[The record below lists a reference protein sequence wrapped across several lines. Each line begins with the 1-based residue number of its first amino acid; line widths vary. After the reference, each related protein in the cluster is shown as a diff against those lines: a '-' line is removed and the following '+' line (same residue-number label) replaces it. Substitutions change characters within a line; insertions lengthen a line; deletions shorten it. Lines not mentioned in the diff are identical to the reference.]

1 MAEVYGNV
9 NVNYS
14 YCKSVAQLKS
24 AADYILGTK
33 KEQIKEG
40 IQKTRPDLY
49 GAFGCNRDNFANSLL
64 ITRKMHDKKYSRYKQ
79 KDILAHKM
87 SISFHPDDNDK
98 LTYEEAD
105 KIAREFAHKFF
116 WSKGYEA
123 MWAVHMDTE
132 HIHVHFIV
140 SNCNLKDGKSFRR
153 GMSELKE
160 MSQFFG
166 EQCRERELTHSVR
179 NTFYNEERTQ
189 ERKSFSE
196 CQMQKH
202 NKLSFREEI
211 KTYVRLAIN
220 STETKTLEDVVEMLK
235 KIYLMDIRLKGN
247 TISYALPYHAG
258 KIGKAQAV
266 RGSKLGN
273 RFTVAGIR
281 QYMQEKEQKQVEYR
295 RTMQDIEEA
304 KQYLDDYEEW
314 SEERGKADKSEYVS
328 PYSESVRGKESE
340 ITVEADKKSGRNISF
355 YEAFDRFQAD
365 NDVNENDEE
374 IFYGSVFQ
382 EFNEQWQGKRE
393 AVSEKKTEIIRQ
405 ETVDFSKLSL
415 EERTKLLPPPTTD
428 QMAELKEYQKRM
440 GYDEGKMKSMKY
452 KMTVYDE
459 FLKEYEY
466 RKKHCGVKDNVQKK
480 QRDRER

>member
-1 MAEVYGNV
+1 MAEIYGNV

-40 IQKTRPDLY
+40 IQKTRADLY

-116 WSKGYEA
+116 WSKRYEA
-123 MWAVHMDTE
+123 MWAVHTDTE

-140 SNCNLKDGKSFRR
+140 SNCNVKIGKSFRR
-153 GMSELKE
+153 GMPELKE

-166 EQCRERELTHSVR
+166 EQCMERGLTHSVR
-179 NTFYNEERTQ
+179 DTFYNEERTQ
-189 ERKSFSE
+189 ERKSFAE

-202 NKLSFREEI
+202 DKLSFREEI
-211 KTYVRLAIN
+211 KTYVRLAMN
-220 STETKTLEDVVEMLK
+220 STETRTLADVVEMLK

-258 KIGKAQAV
+258 KTGKAQAV
-266 RGSKLGN
+266 RGSKLGSS
-273 RFTVAGIR
+273 FTVAGIR

-295 RTMQDIEEA
+295 RTIQDIEEG
-304 KQYLDDYEEW
+304 KQYLDDYEKWNEKP
-314 SEERGKADKSEYVS
+314 E
-328 PYSESVRGKESE
+328 
-340 ITVEADKKSGRNISF
+340 KKSDKGISF
-355 YEAFDRFQAD
+355 YEAFDHFQAD
-365 NDVNENDEE
+365 HDISENDEE

-382 EFNEQWQGKRE
+382 EFNEQWQGKNQ
-393 AVSEKKTEIIRQ
+393 AVSKKKSEVSKEEK
-405 ETVDFSKLSL
+405 VHFSMLSL
-415 EERTKLLPPPTTD
+415 EERAKLLPPPTDD

-440 GYDEGKMKSMKY
+440 RYDESKMKSMKY
-452 KMTVYDE
+452 KMTVYNE

-466 RKKHCGVKDNVQKK
+466 RKKHYGVKDNVQKK
-480 QRDRER
+480 RRDRER

>member
-1 MAEVYGNV
+1 MRGRIWSMAEIYGNV

-40 IQKTRPDLY
+40 IQKTRADLY

-116 WSKGYEA
+116 WSKRYEA
-123 MWAVHMDTE
+123 MWAVHTDTE

-140 SNCNLKDGKSFRR
+140 SNCNVKIGKSFRR
-153 GMSELKE
+153 GMPELKE

-166 EQCRERELTHSVR
+166 EQCMERGLTHSVR
-179 NTFYNEERTQ
+179 DTFYNEERTQ
-189 ERKSFSE
+189 ERKSFAE

-202 NKLSFREEI
+202 DKLSFREEI
-211 KTYVRLAIN
+211 KTYVRLAMN
-220 STETKTLEDVVEMLK
+220 STETRTLADVVEMLK

-258 KIGKAQAV
+258 KTGKAQAV
-266 RGSKLGN
+266 RGSKLGSS
-273 RFTVAGIR
+273 FTVAGIR

-295 RTMQDIEEA
+295 RTIQDIEEG
-304 KQYLDDYEEW
+304 KQYLDDYEKWNEKP
-314 SEERGKADKSEYVS
+314 E
-328 PYSESVRGKESE
+328 
-340 ITVEADKKSGRNISF
+340 KKSDKGISF
-355 YEAFDRFQAD
+355 YEAFDHFQAD
-365 NDVNENDEE
+365 HDISENDEE

-382 EFNEQWQGKRE
+382 EFNEQWQGKNQ
-393 AVSEKKTEIIRQ
+393 AVSKKKSEVSKEEK
-405 ETVDFSKLSL
+405 VHFSKLSL
-415 EERTKLLPPPTTD
+415 EERAKLLPPPTDD

-440 GYDEGKMKSMKY
+440 RYDESKMKSMKY
-452 KMTVYDE
+452 KMTVYNE

-466 RKKHCGVKDNVQKK
+466 RKKHYGVKDNVQKK
-480 QRDRER
+480 RRDRER

>member
-40 IQKTRPDLY
+40 IQKTRADLY

-87 SISFHPDDNDK
+87 SISFHPDDNNK

-123 MWAVHMDTE
+123 MWAVHTDTE

-140 SNCNLKDGKSFRR
+140 SNCNVKTGKSFRR
-153 GMSELKE
+153 GMPELKE

-166 EQCRERELTHSVR
+166 EQCMERGLTHSVR
-179 NTFYNEERTQ
+179 DTFYNEERTQ
-189 ERKSFSE
+189 ERKSFAE
-196 CQMQKH
+196 CQMQNH
-202 NKLSFREEI
+202 DKLSFKEEI
-211 KTYVRLAIN
+211 KAYVRLAMN
-220 STETKTLEDVVEMLK
+220 STETRTLEDVVEMLK

-247 TISYALPYHAG
+247 TVSYVLPYHAG
-258 KIGKAQAV
+258 KTGKAQAV
-266 RGSKLGN
+266 RGSKPGS

-295 RTMQDIEEA
+295 RTMQDIEET
-304 KQYLDDYEEW
+304 KQYLDDYGDWREE
-314 SEERGKADKSEYVS
+314 A
-328 PYSESVRGKESE
+328 
-340 ITVEADKKSGRNISF
+340 KKGGDSF
-355 YEAFDRFQAD
+355 YEAFDHFQAD
-365 NDVNENDEE
+365 HDVSENDEE

-382 EFNEQWQGKRE
+382 EFNEQWQGKSQ
-393 AVSEKKTEIIRQ
+393 AVSEKKSEVTKKEK
-405 ETVDFSKLSL
+405 VDFSKLSL
-415 EERTKLLPPPTTD
+415 EERAKLLPPPTGD

-440 GYDEGKMKSMKY
+440 GYDESKMKSMKY
-452 KMTVYDE
+452 KMRVYDE

-466 RKKHCGVKDNVQKK
+466 RKKHYGVKEDIQKR
-480 QRDRER
+480 QRNRER

>member
-24 AADYILGTK
+24 AADYILGMK

-105 KIAREFAHKFF
+105 KIARKFAHQFF
-116 WSKGYEA
+116 WSKRYEA
-123 MWAVHMDTE
+123 MWAVHTDTE

-153 GMSELKE
+153 GMPELKE

-166 EQCRERELTHSVR
+166 EQCKKRGLTHSVR
-179 NTFYNEERTQ
+179 DTFYNEERMQ
-189 ERKSFSE
+189 ERKSFAE
-196 CQMQKH
+196 CQMQKYD
-202 NKLSFREEI
+202 KLSFKEEI
-211 KTYVRLAIN
+211 KAYVRLAMN
-220 STETKTLEDVVEMLK
+220 STETRTLEDVVEMLK

-258 KIGKAQAV
+258 ETGKAQAV
-266 RGSKLGN
+266 RGSKLGS

-295 RTMQDIEEA
+295 RTMKDIEEA
-304 KQYLDDYEEW
+304 KQYIDDYGDWREE
-314 SEERGKADKSEYVS
+314 A
-328 PYSESVRGKESE
+328 
-340 ITVEADKKSGRNISF
+340 KKGGDSF
-355 YEAFDRFQAD
+355 YEAFDHFQAD
-365 NDVNENDEE
+365 HDVSENDEE

-382 EFNEQWQGKRE
+382 EFNEQWQGKNQF
-393 AVSEKKTEIIRQ
+393 VSEKKSEVAR
-405 ETVDFSKLSL
+405 EEKVDYSKLLL
-415 EERTKLLPPPTTD
+415 EERVKLLPPPTAD

-452 KMTVYDE
+452 KMTVYNE

-466 RKKHCGVKDNVQKK
+466 RKKHFGVKDNIQKK
-480 QRDRER
+480 RRGRER

>member
-40 IQKTRPDLY
+40 IQKTRADLY

-79 KDILAHKM
+79 KDILAQKM

-123 MWAVHMDTE
+123 MWAVHTDTE

-160 MSQFFG
+160 MSRFFG
-166 EQCRERELTHSVR
+166 EQCKKRGLTHSVR
-179 NTFYNEERTQ
+179 DKFYNEERRQ
-189 ERKSFSE
+189 ERKSFAE

-202 NKLSFREEI
+202 DKLSFKEEI
-211 KTYVRLAIN
+211 KTYVRLAMN
-220 STETKTLEDVVEMLK
+220 STETRTLADVVEMLE

-258 KIGKAQAV
+258 KTGKAQAV
-266 RGSKLGN
+266 RGSKLGS

-281 QYMQEKEQKQVEYR
+281 EYMQEKEQKQVEYK

-314 SEERGKADKSEYVS
+314 QEEAKKAGD
-328 PYSESVRGKESE
+328 
-340 ITVEADKKSGRNISF
+340 SF
-355 YEAFDRFQAD
+355 YEAFDHFQAD
-365 NDVNENDEE
+365 NDVSENDEE

-382 EFNEQWQGKRE
+382 EFNEQWQGKSK
-393 AVSEKKTEIIRQ
+393 AVSEKKSEVTKE
-405 ETVDFSKLSL
+405 EKVDFSKLSL
-415 EERTKLLPPPTTD
+415 EERAKLLPPPTSD

-440 GYDEGKMKSMKY
+440 GYDESKMKSMKY
-452 KMTVYDE
+452 KMTVYNE

-466 RKKHCGVKDNVQKK
+466 RKKHCGVKEDIQKR
-480 QRDRER
+480 QRNRGR

>member
-40 IQKTRPDLY
+40 IQKTRADLY
-49 GAFGCNRDNFANSLL
+49 GALGCNRDNFANSLL
-64 ITRKMHDKKYSRYKQ
+64 ITWHERAMPRKMHDKKYSRYKQ
-79 KDILAHKM
+79 KDILAQKM

-105 KIAREFAHKFF
+105 KIARKFAHQFF
-116 WSKGYEA
+116 WSKRYEA
-123 MWAVHMDTE
+123 MLAVHTDTE

-140 SNCNLKDGKSFRR
+140 SNCNVKIGKSFRR
-153 GMSELKE
+153 GMPELKE

-166 EQCRERELTHSVR
+166 EQCMERGLTHSVR
-179 NTFYNEERTQ
+179 DTFYNEERMQ
-189 ERKSFSE
+189 ERKSFAE

-202 NKLSFREEI
+202 DKLSFKEEI
-211 KTYVRLAIN
+211 KVYVRLAMN
-220 STETKTLEDVVEMLK
+220 STETRTLEDVVEMLK

-258 KIGKAQAV
+258 ETGKAQAV
-266 RGSKLGN
+266 RGSKLGS

-295 RTMQDIEEA
+295 RTMKDIEEA
-304 KQYLDDYEEW
+304 KQYIDDYGDWREE
-314 SEERGKADKSEYVS
+314 A
-328 PYSESVRGKESE
+328 
-340 ITVEADKKSGRNISF
+340 KKGGDSF
-355 YEAFDRFQAD
+355 YEAFDHFQAD
-365 NDVNENDEE
+365 HDVSENDEE

-382 EFNEQWQGKRE
+382 EFNEQWQGKNQ
-393 AVSEKKTEIIRQ
+393 AVSEQKSEVSKE
-405 ETVDFSKLSL
+405 EKVDFSKLSL
-415 EERTKLLPPPTTD
+415 EERAKLLPPPTSD

-440 GYDEGKMKSMKY
+440 GYDESKMKSMKY
-452 KMTVYDE
+452 KMTVYNE

-466 RKKHCGVKDNVQKK
+466 RKKHYGVKDNVQKK
-480 QRDRER
+480 RRDRER

>member
-1 MAEVYGNV
+1 MAEIYGNV

-40 IQKTRPDLY
+40 IQKTRADLY

-79 KDILAHKM
+79 KDILAQKM

-116 WSKGYEA
+116 WSKRYEA
-123 MWAVHMDTE
+123 MWAVHTDTE

-140 SNCNLKDGKSFRR
+140 SNCNVKTGKSFRR
-153 GMSELKE
+153 GMPELKE

-166 EQCRERELTHSVR
+166 EQCMERGLTHSVR
-179 NTFYNEERTQ
+179 DTFYNEERTQ
-189 ERKSFSE
+189 ERKSFAE

-202 NKLSFREEI
+202 DKLSFKEEI
-211 KTYVRLAIN
+211 KAYVRLAMN
-220 STETKTLEDVVEMLK
+220 STETRTLEDVVEMLK

-258 KIGKAQAV
+258 KTGKAQAV

-281 QYMQEKEQKQVEYR
+281 EYMQEKEQKQVEYR

-304 KQYLDDYEEW
+304 KQYLNDYEEW
-314 SEERGKADKSEYVS
+314 QEEAKKAGD
-328 PYSESVRGKESE
+328 
-340 ITVEADKKSGRNISF
+340 SF
-355 YEAFDRFQAD
+355 YEAFDHFQAD
-365 NDVNENDEE
+365 NDVSENDEE

-382 EFNEQWQGKRE
+382 EFNEQWQGKSE
-393 AVSEKKTEIIRQ
+393 AVSEKKSEVTKE
-405 ETVDFSKLSL
+405 EKVDFSKLSL
-415 EERTKLLPPPTTD
+415 EERAKLLPPPTSD

-440 GYDEGKMKSMKY
+440 GYDESKMKSMKY
-452 KMTVYDE
+452 KMTVYNE
-459 FLKEYEY
+459 FLKEYEH
-466 RKKHCGVKDNVQKK
+466 RKKHCGVKEDIQKR
-480 QRDRER
+480 QRNRGR

>member
-24 AADYILGTK
+24 AADYILGMK

-123 MWAVHMDTE
+123 MWAVHTDTE

-153 GMSELKE
+153 GMPELKE

-166 EQCRERELTHSVR
+166 EQCMERGLTHSVR
-179 NTFYNEERTQ
+179 DTFYNEERTQ
-189 ERKSFSE
+189 ERKSFAE

-202 NKLSFREEI
+202 DKLSFKEEI
-211 KTYVRLAIN
+211 KTYVRLTMN
-220 STETKTLEDVVEMLK
+220 STETRTLEDVVEMLK
-235 KIYLMDIRLKGN
+235 KIYLLDIRLKGN

-258 KIGKAQAV
+258 KSGQAQAV
-266 RGSKLGN
+266 RGSRLGS
-273 RFTVAGIR
+273 RYTVAGIR
-281 QYMQEKEQKQVEYR
+281 QYMQEKEQKQMEYR
-295 RTMQDIEEA
+295 RIRQDIEEG

-314 SEERGKADKSEYVS
+314 REEA
-328 PYSESVRGKESE
+328 
-340 ITVEADKKSGRNISF
+340 KKGGDSF
-355 YEAFDRFQAD
+355 YEAFDHFQAD
-365 NDVNENDEE
+365 NDVTENDED

-382 EFNEQWQGKRE
+382 EFNEQWQGKNQS
-393 AVSEKKTEIIRQ
+393 VSEKKSEVAR
-405 ETVDFSKLSL
+405 EEKVDYSKLLL
-415 EERTKLLPPPTTD
+415 EERVKLLPPPTAD

-452 KMTVYDE
+452 KMTVYNE

-466 RKKHCGVKDNVQKK
+466 RKKHFGVKDNIQKK
-480 QRDRER
+480 RRGRER

>member
-1 MAEVYGNV
+1 MAEIYGNV

-40 IQKTRPDLY
+40 IQKTRADLY

-79 KDILAHKM
+79 KDILAQKM

-116 WSKGYEA
+116 WSKRYEA
-123 MWAVHMDTE
+123 MWAVHTDTE

-140 SNCNLKDGKSFRR
+140 SNCNVKTGKSFRR
-153 GMSELKE
+153 GMPELKE

-166 EQCRERELTHSVR
+166 EQCMERGLTQSVR
-179 NTFYNEERTQ
+179 DTFYNEERTQ
-189 ERKSFSE
+189 ERKSFAE

-202 NKLSFREEI
+202 DKLSFKEEI
-211 KTYVRLAIN
+211 KAYVRLAMN
-220 STETKTLEDVVEMLK
+220 STETRTLEDVVEMLK

-258 KIGKAQAV
+258 ETGKAQAV
-266 RGSKLGN
+266 RGSKLGS

-295 RTMQDIEEA
+295 RTMKDIEEA
-304 KQYLDDYEEW
+304 KQYIDDYGDWREE
-314 SEERGKADKSEYVS
+314 A
-328 PYSESVRGKESE
+328 
-340 ITVEADKKSGRNISF
+340 KKGGDSF
-355 YEAFDRFQAD
+355 YEAFDHFQAD
-365 NDVNENDEE
+365 HDVSENDEE

-382 EFNEQWQGKRE
+382 EFNEQWQGKKSEVIRE
-393 AVSEKKTEIIRQ
+393 EK
-405 ETVDFSKLSL
+405 VDFSKISL
-415 EERTKLLPPPTTD
+415 EERAKLLPPPTAD

-440 GYDEGKMKSMKY
+440 GYDESKMKSMKY

-459 FLKEYEY
+459 FLK
-466 RKKHCGVKDNVQKK
+466 DL
-480 QRDRER
+480 

>member
-123 MWAVHMDTE
+123 MWAVHTDTE

-153 GMSELKE
+153 GIPELKE

-166 EQCRERELTHSVR
+166 EQCRERGLTHSVR
-179 NTFYNEERTQ
+179 NTFYNEVRTQ
-189 ERKSFSE
+189 ERKSFAE

-202 NKLSFREEI
+202 DKLSFKEEI
-211 KTYVRLAIN
+211 KTYVRLAMN
-220 STETKTLEDVVEMLK
+220 STETRTLEDVVEMLK

-247 TISYALPYHAG
+247 TISYALPYHVG
-258 KIGKAQAV
+258 KTGKAQAV

-281 QYMQEKEQKQVEYR
+281 EYMQEKEQKQVEYR
-295 RTMQDIEEA
+295 RTIQDIEEA

-314 SEERGKADKSEYVS
+314 REEA
-328 PYSESVRGKESE
+328 
-340 ITVEADKKSGRNISF
+340 KKGEDSF
-355 YEAFDRFQAD
+355 YEAFDHFQAD
-365 NDVNENDEE
+365 NDVTENDEE
-374 IFYGSVFQ
+374 IFYGSVFR
-382 EFNEQWQGKRE
+382 EFNEQWQGKSQ
-393 AVSEKKTEIIRQ
+393 AASEKKSEVTKKEKM
-405 ETVDFSKLSL
+405 DFSKLSL
-415 EERTKLLPPPTTD
+415 EERAKLLSPPTSD

-440 GYDEGKMKSMKY
+440 GYDESKMKSMKY
-452 KMTVYDE
+452 KMTVYNE

-466 RKKHCGVKDNVQKK
+466 RKKHFGVEEDIQKK
-480 QRDRER
+480 QRNRER

>member
-40 IQKTRPDLY
+40 IQKTRADLY

-116 WSKGYEA
+116 WSKRYEA
-123 MWAVHMDTE
+123 MWAVHTDTE

-140 SNCNLKDGKSFRR
+140 SNCNVKTGKSFRR
-153 GMSELKE
+153 GMPELKE

-166 EQCRERELTHSVR
+166 EQCMEWGLTHSVR
-179 NTFYNEERTQ
+179 DTFYNEERTQ
-189 ERKSFSE
+189 ERTQERKSFAE

-202 NKLSFREEI
+202 DKLSFREEI
-211 KTYVRLAIN
+211 KTYVRLAMN
-220 STETKTLEDVVEMLK
+220 STETRTLADVVEMLK

-258 KIGKAQAV
+258 KTGKAQAV
-266 RGSKLGN
+266 RGSKLGS

-304 KQYLDDYEEW
+304 KQYLDDYEDW
-314 SEERGKADKSEYVS
+314 REEA
-328 PYSESVRGKESE
+328 
-340 ITVEADKKSGRNISF
+340 KKGGDSF
-355 YEAFDRFQAD
+355 YEAFDHFQAD
-365 NDVNENDEE
+365 HDVSENDEE

-382 EFNEQWQGKRE
+382 EFNEQWQGKKSEVIRE
-393 AVSEKKTEIIRQ
+393 EK
-405 ETVDFSKLSL
+405 VDFSKISL
-415 EERTKLLPPPTTD
+415 EERAKLLPPPTAD

-440 GYDEGKMKSMKY
+440 GYDESKMKSMKY

-459 FLKEYEY
+459 FQKEYEY
-466 RKKHCGVKDNVQKK
+466 RKKHCVVKENSQKK
-480 QRDRER
+480 QRNRER

>member
-40 IQKTRPDLY
+40 IQKTRADLY

-79 KDILAHKM
+79 KDILAQKM

-116 WSKGYEA
+116 WSKRYEA
-123 MWAVHMDTE
+123 MWAVHTDTE

-140 SNCNLKDGKSFRR
+140 SNCNVKTGKSFRR
-153 GMSELKE
+153 GMPELKE

-166 EQCRERELTHSVR
+166 EQCMERGLTHSVR
-179 NTFYNEERTQ
+179 DTFYNEERTQ
-189 ERKSFSE
+189 ERKSFAE

-202 NKLSFREEI
+202 DKLSFKEEI
-211 KTYVRLAIN
+211 KAYVRLAMN
-220 STETKTLEDVVEMLK
+220 STVTRTLEDVVEMLK

-258 KIGKAQAV
+258 ETGKAQAV
-266 RGSKLGN
+266 RGSKLGS

-295 RTMQDIEEA
+295 RTMKDIEEA
-304 KQYLDDYEEW
+304 KQYIDDYGDWREE
-314 SEERGKADKSEYVS
+314 A
-328 PYSESVRGKESE
+328 
-340 ITVEADKKSGRNISF
+340 KKGGDSF
-355 YEAFDRFQAD
+355 YEAFDHFQAD
-365 NDVNENDEE
+365 HDVSENDEE

-382 EFNEQWQGKRE
+382 EFNEQWQGKKSEVIRE
-393 AVSEKKTEIIRQ
+393 EK
-405 ETVDFSKLSL
+405 VDFSKISL
-415 EERTKLLPPPTTD
+415 EERAKLLPPPTAD

-440 GYDEGKMKSMKY
+440 GYDESKMKSMKY

-466 RKKHCGVKDNVQKK
+466 RKKHCVVKENSQKK
-480 QRDRER
+480 QRNRER

>member
-40 IQKTRPDLY
+40 IQKTRLDLY

-64 ITRKMHDKKYSRYKQ
+64 ITRKMYDKKYSRYKQ

-105 KIAREFAHKFF
+105 KIAREFAYKFF

-123 MWAVHMDTE
+123 MWAVHTDTE

-153 GMSELKE
+153 GMPELKE

-166 EQCRERELTHSVR
+166 EQCRERGLTHSVR
-179 NTFYNEERTQ
+179 DTFYNEERTQ
-189 ERKSFSE
+189 ERKSFAE

-202 NKLSFREEI
+202 DRLSFREEI
-211 KTYVRLAIN
+211 KTYVRLAMN
-220 STETKTLEDVVEMLK
+220 STETRTLEDVVEMLK

-258 KIGKAQAV
+258 KSGKAQAV
-266 RGSKLGN
+266 RGNKLGN

-295 RTMQDIEEA
+295 RTIQDIEEA
-304 KQYLDDYEEW
+304 KQYLDDYEYW
-314 SEERGKADKSEYVS
+314 REEAKKAVD
-328 PYSESVRGKESE
+328 
-340 ITVEADKKSGRNISF
+340 SF
-355 YEAFDRFQAD
+355 YEAFDHFQAD
-365 NDVNENDEE
+365 HDVSENDEE

-382 EFNEQWQGKRE
+382 EFNEQWQGKSE
-393 AVSEKKTEIIRQ
+393 AVSKQKSEVSKAEK
-405 ETVDFSKLSL
+405 VDFSKLSL
-415 EERTKLLPPPTTD
+415 EERAKLLPPPTSD

-440 GYDEGKMKSMKY
+440 GYDESKMKSMKY
-452 KMTVYDE
+452 KMTVYNE
-459 FLKEYEY
+459 FLKEYDY
-466 RKKHCGVKDNVQKK
+466 RKKHYGVKEDIQKR
-480 QRDRER
+480 QRDMGR

>member
-40 IQKTRPDLY
+40 IQKTRADLY

-123 MWAVHMDTE
+123 MWAVHTDTE

-140 SNCNLKDGKSFRR
+140 SNCNVKTGKSFRR
-153 GMSELKE
+153 GMPELKE

-166 EQCRERELTHSVR
+166 EQCMERGLTHSVR
-179 NTFYNEERTQ
+179 DTFYNEERTQ
-189 ERKSFSE
+189 ERKSFAE

-202 NKLSFREEI
+202 DKLSFREEI
-211 KTYVRLAIN
+211 ETYVRLAMN
-220 STETKTLEDVVEMLK
+220 STETRTLADVVEMLK

-258 KIGKAQAV
+258 KTGKAQAV
-266 RGSKLGN
+266 RGSKLGS

-295 RTMQDIEEA
+295 RTIQDIEEA
-304 KQYLDDYEEW
+304 KQYLDDYEDW
-314 SEERGKADKSEYVS
+314 REEA
-328 PYSESVRGKESE
+328 
-340 ITVEADKKSGRNISF
+340 KKGGDSF
-355 YEAFDRFQAD
+355 YEAFDHFQAD
-365 NDVNENDEE
+365 HDVSENDEE

-382 EFNEQWQGKRE
+382 EFNEQWQRKKSEVIRE
-393 AVSEKKTEIIRQ
+393 EK
-405 ETVDFSKLSL
+405 VDFSKISL
-415 EERTKLLPPPTTD
+415 EERAKLLPPPTAD

-440 GYDEGKMKSMKY
+440 GYDESKMKSMKY

-459 FLKEYEY
+459 FQKEYEY
-466 RKKHCGVKDNVQKK
+466 RKKHCVVKENSQKK
-480 QRDRER
+480 QRNRER

>member
-33 KEQIKEG
+33 KEQIKER
-40 IQKTRPDLY
+40 IQKTRPDMY

-123 MWAVHMDTE
+123 MWAVHTDTE

-153 GMSELKE
+153 GMPELKE

-166 EQCRERELTHSVR
+166 EQCRERGLTHSVR

-189 ERKSFSE
+189 ERKSFAE

-202 NKLSFREEI
+202 DKLSFKEEI
-211 KTYVRLAIN
+211 KTYVRLTMN
-220 STETKTLEDVVEMLK
+220 STETRTLEDVVEMLK

-258 KIGKAQAV
+258 ETGKAQAV
-266 RGSKLGN
+266 RGSKLGS

-295 RTMQDIEEA
+295 RTMKDIEEA
-304 KQYLDDYEEW
+304 KQYIDDYGDWREE
-314 SEERGKADKSEYVS
+314 A
-328 PYSESVRGKESE
+328 
-340 ITVEADKKSGRNISF
+340 KKGGDSF
-355 YEAFDRFQAD
+355 YEAFDHFQAD
-365 NDVNENDEE
+365 HDVSENDEE
-374 IFYGSVFQ
+374 IFYGSAFQ

-393 AVSEKKTEIIRQ
+393 TVSEKKTEIIRQ
-405 ETVDFSKLSL
+405 EKVDFSKLSL
-415 EERTKLLPPPTTD
+415 EERTRLLPPPTGD
-428 QMAELKEYQKRM
+428 QMEELKEYQKRM
-440 GYDEGKMKSMKY
+440 GYDENKMKSMKY

-459 FLKEYEY
+459 FLNEYEY
-466 RKKHCGVKDNVQKK
+466 RKRYCGVKENIQKK
-480 QRDRER
+480 RRDRER

>member
-1 MAEVYGNV
+1 MAGVYGNV

-24 AADYILGTK
+24 AADYILGKK

-40 IQKTRPDLY
+40 IQKTRTELY

-64 ITRKMHDKKYSRYKQ
+64 ITRKMHDKKYSRYRQ

-87 SISFHPDDNDK
+87 SISFHPEDNDK

-105 KIAREFAHKFF
+105 KIAKEFAHKFF
-116 WSKGYEA
+116 WGKGYEA
-123 MWAVHMDTE
+123 MWAVHTDTE

-153 GMSELKE
+153 GMPELKE
-160 MSQFFG
+160 MSHFFG

-179 NTFYNEERTQ
+179 DTFYNEERTQ
-189 ERKSFSE
+189 ERKSFAE

-202 NKLSFREEI
+202 DKLSFREEI
-211 KTYVRLAIN
+211 KTYVLLAMN
-220 STETKTLEDVVEMLK
+220 SIETKTLEDVVEMLK
-235 KIYLMDIRLKGN
+235 RVYLMDIRLKGN
-247 TISYALPYHAG
+247 TISYALPYHAN
-258 KIGKAQAV
+258 KAGKAQAV
-266 RGSKLGN
+266 RGSKLGS
-273 RFTVAGIR
+273 RFTVAGIK

-304 KQYLDDYEEW
+304 KQYFDDYKGWQEET
-314 SEERGKADKSEYVS
+314 EKVGD
-328 PYSESVRGKESE
+328 
-340 ITVEADKKSGRNISF
+340 SF
-355 YEAFDRFQAD
+355 YEAFDRFQVD
-365 NDVNENDEE
+365 YDVSENDEE
-374 IFYGSVFQ
+374 IFYGNVFH
-382 EFNEQWQGKRE
+382 EFNEQWQGKSK
-393 AVSEKKTEIIRQ
+393 AVSERQPEIIK
-405 ETVDFSKLSL
+405 EEKVAFSKLSL
-415 EERTKLLPPPTTD
+415 EERAKLLPPPTGD

-440 GYDEGKMKSMKY
+440 GYDENKIKSMKY

-466 RKKHCGVKDNVQKK
+466 RKKHCGIKENVQKK
-480 QRDRER
+480 RRDRER

>member
-1 MAEVYGNV
+1 MAEIYGNV

-24 AADYILGTK
+24 AADYILGMK

-105 KIAREFAHKFF
+105 KIARKFAHQFF
-116 WSKGYEA
+116 WSKRYEA
-123 MWAVHMDTE
+123 MWAVHTDTE

-153 GMSELKE
+153 GMPELKE

-166 EQCRERELTHSVR
+166 EQCKKRGLTHSVR
-179 NTFYNEERTQ
+179 DTFYNEERMQ
-189 ERKSFSE
+189 ERKSFAE

-202 NKLSFREEI
+202 DKLSFKEEI
-211 KTYVRLAIN
+211 KAYVRLAMN
-220 STETKTLEDVVEMLK
+220 STETRTLEDVVEMLK

-258 KIGKAQAV
+258 KSGQAQAV
-266 RGSKLGN
+266 RGSRLGS
-273 RFTVAGIR
+273 RYTVAGIR
-281 QYMQEKEQKQVEYR
+281 QYMQEKEQKQMEYR
-295 RTMQDIEEA
+295 RIRQDIEEG

-314 SEERGKADKSEYVS
+314 REE
-328 PYSESVRGKESE
+328 
-340 ITVEADKKSGRNISF
+340 TKKGGDSF
-355 YEAFDRFQAD
+355 YETFDHFQAD
-365 NDVNENDEE
+365 HDVSENDEE
-374 IFYGSVFQ
+374 IFYGSVFC
-382 EFNEQWQGKRE
+382 EFNEQWQGKSE
-393 AVSEKKTEIIRQ
+393 AVLEQKSEVTKEEK
-405 ETVDFSKLSL
+405 VDFSKLSL
-415 EERTKLLPPPTTD
+415 EERAKLLPPPTGD

-440 GYDEGKMKSMKY
+440 GYDESKMKSMKY
-452 KMTVYDE
+452 KMRVYNE

-466 RKKHCGVKDNVQKK
+466 RKKNFGVKEDIQKK
-480 QRDRER
+480 QRNRER

>member
-33 KEQIKEG
+33 KEQMKEG

-49 GAFGCNRDNFANSLL
+49 GAFGCSRDNFANSLL
-64 ITRKMHDKKYSRYKQ
+64 ITRKIHDKKYSRYKQ

-105 KIAREFAHKFF
+105 KIAREFEHQFF

-123 MWAVHMDTE
+123 MWAVHTDTE

-166 EQCRERELTHSVR
+166 EQCRERGLTHSVR
-179 NTFYNEERTQ
+179 DTFYNEVRTQ
-189 ERKSFSE
+189 ERKSFAE

-202 NKLSFREEI
+202 DKLSFKEEI
-211 KTYVRLAIN
+211 KTYVRLAMN
-220 STETKTLEDVVEMLK
+220 STETRTLEDVVEMLK
-235 KIYLMDIRLKGN
+235 KIYLMNIRLKGN
-247 TISYALPYHAG
+247 TISYALPYHEGKAG
-258 KIGKAQAV
+258 KVQAV

-314 SEERGKADKSEYVS
+314 REEAKKAGD
-328 PYSESVRGKESE
+328 
-340 ITVEADKKSGRNISF
+340 SF
-355 YEAFDRFQAD
+355 YEAFDHFQAD
-365 NDVNENDEE
+365 HDVSENDEE

-382 EFNEQWQGKRE
+382 EFNEQWQGKSE
-393 AVSEKKTEIIRQ
+393 AVLEQKSEVTKEEK
-405 ETVDFSKLSL
+405 VDFSKLSL
-415 EERTKLLPPPTTD
+415 EERAKLLPPPTSD

-440 GYDEGKMKSMKY
+440 GYDESKMKSMKY
-452 KMTVYDE
+452 KMTVYNE
-459 FLKEYEY
+459 FLKEYES
-466 RKKHCGVKDNVQKK
+466 RKKHYGVEKDIQKK
-480 QRDRER
+480 QRNRGR

>member
-1 MAEVYGNV
+1 MAEIYGNV

-40 IQKTRPDLY
+40 IQKTRADLY

-79 KDILAHKM
+79 KDILAQKM

-116 WSKGYEA
+116 WSKRYEA

-140 SNCNLKDGKSFRR
+140 SNCNVKTGKSFRR
-153 GMSELKE
+153 GMPELKE

-166 EQCRERELTHSVR
+166 EQCMERGLTHSVR
-179 NTFYNEERTQ
+179 DTFYNEERTQ
-189 ERKSFSE
+189 ERKSFAE

-202 NKLSFREEI
+202 DKLSFKEEI
-211 KTYVRLAIN
+211 KAYVRLAMN
-220 STETKTLEDVVEMLK
+220 STETRTLEDVVEMLK

-258 KIGKAQAV
+258 ETGKAQAV
-266 RGSKLGN
+266 RGSKLGS

-295 RTMQDIEEA
+295 RTMKDIEEA
-304 KQYLDDYEEW
+304 KQYIDDYGDWREEAK
-314 SEERGKADKSEYVS
+314 KAGD
-328 PYSESVRGKESE
+328 
-340 ITVEADKKSGRNISF
+340 SF
-355 YEAFDRFQAD
+355 YEAFDHFQAD
-365 NDVNENDEE
+365 NDVSENDEE

-382 EFNEQWQGKRE
+382 EFNEQWQGKSE
-393 AVSEKKTEIIRQ
+393 AVSEKKSEVTKE
-405 ETVDFSKLSL
+405 EKVDFSKLSL
-415 EERTKLLPPPTTD
+415 EERAKLLPPPTSD

-440 GYDEGKMKSMKY
+440 GYDESKMKSMKY

-466 RKKHCGVKDNVQKK
+466 RKKHCVVKENSQKK

>member
-79 KDILAHKM
+79 KDILVHKM

-116 WSKGYEA
+116 WSKGYEV
-123 MWAVHMDTE
+123 MWAVHTDTE

-153 GMSELKE
+153 GMPELKE

-166 EQCRERELTHSVR
+166 EQCRERGLTHSVR
-179 NTFYNEERTQ
+179 DTFYNEVRTQ
-189 ERKSFSE
+189 ERKSFAE

-202 NKLSFREEI
+202 DKLSFKEEI
-211 KTYVRLAIN
+211 KTYVRLAMN
-220 STETKTLEDVVEMLK
+220 STETRTLEDVVEMLK

-258 KIGKAQAV
+258 KTGKAQVV

-281 QYMQEKEQKQVEYR
+281 EYMQEKEQKQVEYR

-314 SEERGKADKSEYVS
+314 REE
-328 PYSESVRGKESE
+328 
-340 ITVEADKKSGRNISF
+340 TKKGGDSF
-355 YEAFDRFQAD
+355 YEAFDHFQAD
-365 NDVNENDEE
+365 HDVSENDEE
-374 IFYGSVFQ
+374 IFYGSVFH
-382 EFNEQWQGKRE
+382 EFNEQWQGKSE
-393 AVSEKKTEIIRQ
+393 AASEKKSEVTKE
-405 ETVDFSKLSL
+405 EKVDFSKLSL
-415 EERTKLLPPPTTD
+415 EERAKLLPLPTGD

-440 GYDEGKMKSMKY
+440 GYDESKMKSMKY
-452 KMTVYDE
+452 KMKVYDE

-466 RKKHCGVKDNVQKK
+466 RKKHYGVKEDIQKK
-480 QRDRER
+480 QRDKER

>member
-40 IQKTRPDLY
+40 IQKTRADLY

-64 ITRKMHDKKYSRYKQ
+64 ITWHERAMPRKMHDKKYSRYKQ
-79 KDILAHKM
+79 KNILAQKM

-123 MWAVHMDTE
+123 MWAVHTDTE

-166 EQCRERELTHSVR
+166 EQCMERGLTHSVR
-179 NTFYNEERTQ
+179 DTFYNEERTQ
-189 ERKSFSE
+189 ERKSFAE

-202 NKLSFREEI
+202 DKLSFREEI
-211 KTYVRLAIN
+211 KTYVRLAMN
-220 STETKTLEDVVEMLK
+220 STETRTLADVVEMLK

-258 KIGKAQAV
+258 KTGKAQAV
-266 RGSKLGN
+266 RGSKLGS

-281 QYMQEKEQKQVEYR
+281 EYMQEKEQKQVEYK

-314 SEERGKADKSEYVS
+314 QEEAKKAGD
-328 PYSESVRGKESE
+328 
-340 ITVEADKKSGRNISF
+340 SF
-355 YEAFDRFQAD
+355 YEAFDHFQAD
-365 NDVNENDEE
+365 NDVSENDEE

-382 EFNEQWQGKRE
+382 EFNEQWQRKSE
-393 AVSEKKTEIIRQ
+393 AVSEKKSEVTKE
-405 ETVDFSKLSL
+405 EKVDFSKLSL
-415 EERTKLLPPPTTD
+415 EERAKLLPPPTSD

-440 GYDEGKMKSMKY
+440 GYDESKIKSMKY
-452 KMTVYDE
+452 KMTVYNE

-466 RKKHCGVKDNVQKK
+466 RKKHYGVKDNVQKK
-480 QRDRER
+480 RRDRER

>member
-123 MWAVHMDTE
+123 MWAVHTDTE

-153 GMSELKE
+153 GIPELKE

-166 EQCRERELTHSVR
+166 EQCRERGLTHSVR
-179 NTFYNEERTQ
+179 NTFYNEVRTQ
-189 ERKSFSE
+189 ERKSFAE

-202 NKLSFREEI
+202 DKLSFKEEI
-211 KTYVRLAIN
+211 KTYVRLAMN
-220 STETKTLEDVVEMLK
+220 STETRTLEDVVEMLK

-247 TISYALPYHAG
+247 TISYALPYHVG
-258 KIGKAQAV
+258 KTGKAQAV

-281 QYMQEKEQKQVEYR
+281 EYMQEKEQKQVEYR
-295 RTMQDIEEA
+295 RTIQDIEEA

-314 SEERGKADKSEYVS
+314 REEA
-328 PYSESVRGKESE
+328 
-340 ITVEADKKSGRNISF
+340 KKGEDSF
-355 YEAFDRFQAD
+355 YEAFDHFQAD
-365 NDVNENDEE
+365 NDVTENDEE
-374 IFYGSVFQ
+374 IFYGSVFR
-382 EFNEQWQGKRE
+382 EFNEQWQGKSQ
-393 AVSEKKTEIIRQ
+393 AASEKKSEVTKKEKM
-405 ETVDFSKLSL
+405 DFSKLSL
-415 EERTKLLPPPTTD
+415 EERAKLLPPPIRD

-440 GYDEGKMKSMKY
+440 GYDESKMKSMKY
-452 KMTVYDE
+452 KMTVYNE

-466 RKKHCGVKDNVQKK
+466 RKKHFGVKEDIQKRQK
-480 QRDRER
+480 DRGR

>member
-24 AADYILGTK
+24 AADYILGMK

-64 ITRKMHDKKYSRYKQ
+64 ITRKMHEKKYSRYKQ

-105 KIAREFAHKFF
+105 KIARKFAHQFF
-116 WSKGYEA
+116 WSKRYEA
-123 MWAVHMDTE
+123 MWAVHTDTE

-153 GMSELKE
+153 GMPELKE

-166 EQCRERELTHSVR
+166 EQCKKRGLTHSVR
-179 NTFYNEERTQ
+179 DTFYNEERMQ
-189 ERKSFSE
+189 ERKSFAE
-196 CQMQKH
+196 CQMQKYD
-202 NKLSFREEI
+202 KLSFKEEI
-211 KTYVRLAIN
+211 KAYVRLAMN
-220 STETKTLEDVVEMLK
+220 STETRTLEDVVEMLK

-258 KIGKAQAV
+258 ETGKAQAV
-266 RGSKLGN
+266 RGSKLGS

-295 RTMQDIEEA
+295 RTMKDIEEA
-304 KQYLDDYEEW
+304 KQYIDDYGDWREE
-314 SEERGKADKSEYVS
+314 A
-328 PYSESVRGKESE
+328 
-340 ITVEADKKSGRNISF
+340 KKGGDSF
-355 YEAFDRFQAD
+355 YEAFDHFQAD
-365 NDVNENDEE
+365 HDVSENDEE

-382 EFNEQWQGKRE
+382 EFNEQWQGKNQ
-393 AVSEKKTEIIRQ
+393 AVSEQKSEVSKE
-405 ETVDFSKLSL
+405 EKVDFSKLSL
-415 EERTKLLPPPTTD
+415 EERAKLLPPPTSD

-440 GYDEGKMKSMKY
+440 GYDESKMKSMKY
-452 KMTVYDE
+452 KMTVYNE

-466 RKKHCGVKDNVQKK
+466 RKKHYGVKDNVQKK
-480 QRDRER
+480 RRDRER

>member
-14 YCKSVAQLKS
+14 YCKSVAQLKN
-24 AADYILGTK
+24 AVDYILGTK

-49 GAFGCNRDNFANSLL
+49 GGFGYNRDNFANSLL
-64 ITRKMHDKKYSRYKQ
+64 ITRKMYDKKYSRYKQ

-98 LTYEEAD
+98 LTYEEVD

-123 MWAVHMDTE
+123 MWAVHTDTE

-153 GMSELKE
+153 GMPELKE

-166 EQCRERELTHSVR
+166 EQCRERGLTHSVR
-179 NTFYNEERTQ
+179 NTFYNEER
-189 ERKSFSE
+189 KSFAE

-202 NKLSFREEI
+202 DKLSFREEI
-211 KTYVRLAIN
+211 KTYVRLAMN
-220 STETKTLEDVVEMLK
+220 SIETKMLEDVVEMLK
-235 KIYLMDIRLKGN
+235 RVYLMDIRLKGN
-247 TISYALPYHAG
+247 TISYALPYHTNKA
-258 KIGKAQAV
+258 GKAQAV

-273 RFTVAGIR
+273 RFTVTGIR
-281 QYMQEKEQKQVEYR
+281 QYMQEKEQRQVKYR
-295 RTMQDIEEA
+295 RTMQDVEEA
-304 KQYLDDYEEW
+304 KQYLDDYKWQEEP
-314 SEERGKADKSEYVS
+314 EKAV
-328 PYSESVRGKESE
+328 
-340 ITVEADKKSGRNISF
+340 KKSDRDISI

-365 NDVNENDEE
+365 HDVSENDEK

-382 EFNEQWQGKRE
+382 EFNKQWQGKRE
-393 AVSEKKTEIIRQ
+393 TVSEKKTEIIRQ
-405 ETVDFSKLSL
+405 EKVDFSKLSL
-415 EERTKLLPPPTTD
+415 EERTRLLPPPTGD
-428 QMAELKEYQKRM
+428 QMEELKEYQKRM
-440 GYDEGKMKSMKY
+440 GYDENKMTSMKY

-466 RKKHCGVKDNVQKK
+466 RKKHCGIKENVQKK
-480 QRDRER
+480 RRDRER

>member
-40 IQKTRPDLY
+40 IQKTRADLY

-87 SISFHPDDNDK
+87 SISFHPNDNDK

-116 WSKGYEA
+116 WSKRYEA
-123 MWAVHMDTE
+123 MWAVHTDTE

-140 SNCNLKDGKSFRR
+140 SNCNVKTGKSFRR
-153 GMSELKE
+153 GMPELKE

-166 EQCRERELTHSVR
+166 EQCMERGLTHSVR
-179 NTFYNEERTQ
+179 DTFYNEERTQ
-189 ERKSFSE
+189 ERKSFAE

-202 NKLSFREEI
+202 DKLSFKEEI
-211 KTYVRLAIN
+211 KAYVRLVMN

-235 KIYLMDIRLKGN
+235 KIYLMNIRLKGN

-258 KIGKAQAV
+258 ETGKAQAV
-266 RGSKLGN
+266 RGSKLGS

-304 KQYLDDYEEW
+304 KQYLDDYKDWQEET
-314 SEERGKADKSEYVS
+314 EKVGD
-328 PYSESVRGKESE
+328 
-340 ITVEADKKSGRNISF
+340 SF
-355 YEAFDRFQAD
+355 YEAFDRFQVD
-365 NDVNENDEE
+365 HDVSENDEE

-382 EFNEQWQGKRE
+382 EFNEQWKGKNQ
-393 AVSEKKTEIIRQ
+393 AVSRKKSEVSKEEK
-405 ETVDFSKLSL
+405 VDFSKLSL
-415 EERTKLLPPPTTD
+415 EERAKLLPPPISD
-428 QMAELKEYQKRM
+428 QMVELKEYQKRM
-440 GYDEGKMKSMKY
+440 GYDESKMKSMKY
-452 KMTVYDE
+452 KMTVYNE

-466 RKKHCGVKDNVQKK
+466 RKKHCGIKENVQKK
-480 QRDRER
+480 RRNRER

>member
-1 MAEVYGNV
+1 MAEIYGNV

-40 IQKTRPDLY
+40 IQKTRADLY

-116 WSKGYEA
+116 WSKRYEA
-123 MWAVHMDTE
+123 MWAVHTDTE

-140 SNCNLKDGKSFRR
+140 SNCNVKTGKSFRR
-153 GMSELKE
+153 GMPELKE

-166 EQCRERELTHSVR
+166 EQCMERGLTHSVR
-179 NTFYNEERTQ
+179 DTFYNEERTQ
-189 ERKSFSE
+189 ERKSFAE

-202 NKLSFREEI
+202 DKLSFKEEI
-211 KTYVRLAIN
+211 KAYVRLAMN
-220 STETKTLEDVVEMLK
+220 STETRTLEDVVEMLK

-247 TISYALPYHAG
+247 TISYALPYHASET
-258 KIGKAQAV
+258 GKAQAV
-266 RGSKLGN
+266 RGSKLGS

-295 RTMQDIEEA
+295 RTMKDIEEA
-304 KQYLDDYEEW
+304 KQYIDDYGDWREE
-314 SEERGKADKSEYVS
+314 A
-328 PYSESVRGKESE
+328 
-340 ITVEADKKSGRNISF
+340 KKGGDSF
-355 YEAFDRFQAD
+355 YEAFDHFQAD
-365 NDVNENDEE
+365 HDVSENDEE

-382 EFNEQWQGKRE
+382 EFNEQWQGKKSEVIRE
-393 AVSEKKTEIIRQ
+393 EK
-405 ETVDFSKLSL
+405 VDFSKISL
-415 EERTKLLPPPTTD
+415 EERAKLLPPPTAD

-440 GYDEGKMKSMKY
+440 GYDESKMKSMKY

-466 RKKHCGVKDNVQKK
+466 RKKHCVVKENSQKK
-480 QRDRER
+480 QRNRER